1 MLKVGAPVML
11 IKNCSEI
18 LVNGLCGR
26 VANLDKESVTVHFP
40 KYMAL
45 ILSNRKSLHGKFRL
59 ML

>member
-40 KYMAL
+40 K
-45 ILSNRKSLHGKFRL
+45 LHGSYTFKSEKFTW
-59 ML
+59 